1 MFNIFAPRALSAG
14 RLASLGATR
23 DFYHGLLMDLIDWQ
37 AFHFLRPLALL
48 GLLPAVLLASLYAL
62 KRPGSDAFESLLSEK
77 LRAALLSSGQGAS
90 RWLAPALIV
99 TLLGLG
105 SIAVAGPTWKRQE
118 VPARQV
124 DDAIMVLLDLSLSM
138 YAEDVQPTRLV
149 RARLELA
156 DLLRLREEGTT
167 GLIVYAG
174 DAHVVT
180 PLTDDVETILHM
192 TNSLSPVIM
201 PVLGSRADEAIELAN
216 QLLAQASHDEGRILL
231 ISDGVGTLEPLARSC
246 DANYPLSIL
255 GVGTPLGA
263 PVPVP
268 VREDQTVL
276 LTDAAGT
283 QVIAKLDEPKLR
295 ELAALCGGSYTAA
308 RLGDDDLLTLL
319 PGLAEVAHELREAEE
334 HLQVDRWVDMT
345 YLFALPLIP
354 LLLLA
359 FRRGAL
365 PLLML
370 VVFMGPD
377 ASASWWDDLW
387 ERRDQ
392 QAYETLQQGDPETAA
407 RLFNDQRWRGV
418 SQFRNRTYED
428 AVTSFEELEAK
439 SADDFYNLGTS
450 RAHQGQILEAIETLD
465 RALQLDPDHE
475 AAAHNKQVL
484 QSLLENQANQAPE
497 QGDEQASESESDKQ
511 DQQPSQGSQDPSE
524 QDEDSQPGEGSSEPS
539 DEERSDAEE
548 KGEQGEEGER
558 EEFPADSEDPESS
571 DSASQA
577 PQDEDQEAELARQ
590 RELIESLLRRVPDDP
605 GGLLRRKF
613 QDETE
618 KRRAS
623 GQSRTDSEEIW

>member
-14 RLASLGATR
+14 CLAGLGATR

-48 GLLPAVLLASLYAL
+48 GLLPAMLLALWYAL
-62 KRPGSDAFESLLSEK
+62 KRPGSGAFESLLSEE
-77 LRAALLSSGQGAS
+77 LQVALLSSGQGVR

-105 SIAVAGPTWKRQE
+105 SIAVSGPTWKRQE
-118 VPARQV
+118 IPARQV
-124 DDAIMVLLDLSLSM
+124 DDALIVLFDLSLSM
-138 YAEDVQPTRLV
+138 YAQDVQPSRLG

-167 GLIVYAG
+167 GLIAYAG

-231 ISDGVGTLEPLARSC
+231 ISDGVGALAPLARSC

-268 VREDQTVL
+268 VREDQRIL

-295 ELAALCGGSYTAA
+295 ELAALCGGSYTAT
-308 RLGDDDLLTLL
+308 RLGDDDLLALL
-319 PGLAEVAHELREAEE
+319 PGVGEIAHELREAEE
-334 HLQVDRWVDMT
+334 NLQVDMWVDMT

-370 VVFMGPD
+370 VLFMAPD

-392 QAYETLQQGDPETAA
+392 QAFDALQQGDAETAA
-407 RLFNDQRWRGV
+407 KLFSDQRWRGV

-428 AVTSFEELEAK
+428 AVTSFEALEAK

-450 RAHQGQILEAIETLD
+450 NAHQGQILEAIEALD

-475 AAAHNKQVL
+475 PAAHNKQVL
-484 QSLLENQANQAPE
+484 QSLLENQAN
-497 QGDEQASESESDKQ
+497 Q

-524 QDEDSQPGEGSSEPS
+524 QDEDSQQGEGSSEPS

-548 KGEQGEEGER
+548 QGEQGEEGER
-558 EEFPADSEDPESS
+558 EESPSDSEDAESS